1 MSETPIAGRL
11 LAIFD
16 DLPAQQRVAA
26 RWLLDH
32 PDDVALLSMRE
43 QAKRVGVPPA
53 TMTRLAQRLGYDGFD
68 ALKEVYVT
76 SLRGRS
82 DHFVNRTEKLLQRR
96 ALDGDVAF
104 TSDLLAGLAGH
115 LKLLSSTETL
125 TAIARAADIVVE
137 QDRLFC
143 IGARSSF
150 SSAHLG
156 AYLLSLIGERTVLV
170 DGAGAI
176 GLDTLRDIGPGD
188 ALLALTISPYTR
200 VTVEAVAFARERG
213 ASIIAITD
221 SPVSPIARQ
230 ATATIIVPTSTPS
243 FLQTVAPALIVVE
256 SIAALVA
263 ARRGKRAVSAIA
275 AAEAHLERFG
285 SYYTDKSSKGRTS

>member
-1 MSETPIAGRL
+1 MSDAPIAERL

-16 DLPAQQRVAA
+16 DLPAQHRVAA

-53 TMTRLAQRLGYDGFD
+53 TMTRLAQRLGYEGFD
-68 ALKEVYVT
+68 ELKEVYVA

-82 DHFVNRTEKLLQRR
+82 DHFAGRTEKLLQRR
-96 ALDGDVAF
+96 ALDGDAAF

-115 LKLLSSTETL
+115 LKLLSSLDTL
-125 TAIARAADIVVE
+125 TAVAKAADIVVE
-137 QDRLFC
+137 RDRLFC

-156 AYLLSLIGERTVLV
+156 AYLLSLIGERTILV

-176 GLDTLRDIGPGD
+176 GLDTLRDIGPRD
-188 ALLALTISPYTR
+188 ALLALTIAPYTR

-221 SPVSPIARQ
+221 STVSPIARQ

-243 FLQTVAPALIVVE
+243 FLQTVVPALIVVE
-256 SIAALVA
+256 CIAALVA
-263 ARRGKRAVSAIA
+263 ARRGKKAVSAIA

-285 SYYTDKSSKGRTS
+285 SYYTDKTSKGQTS

>member
-1 MSETPIAGRL
+1 MSDIPIAERL

-16 DLPAQQRVAA
+16 DLPAQHQVAA

-53 TMTRLAQRLGYDGFD
+53 TMTRLAQRLGYNGFD
-68 ALKEVYVT
+68 ELKEVYAA
-76 SLRGRS
+76 SLRLRVGR
-82 DHFVNRTEKLLQRR
+82 FAGRTEKLLQRR

-104 TSDLLAGLAGH
+104 TSDLLSDLAGH
-115 LKLLSSTETL
+115 LKLLSRVETL
-125 TAIARAADIVVE
+125 SAIAKAADVVVE
-137 QDRLFC
+137 RERLFC

-156 AYLLSLIGERTVLV
+156 SYLLSLIGERTVLV

-176 GLDTLRDIGPGD
+176 GLDTLRGIGPDD
-188 ALLALTISPYTR
+188 ALLAMTIAPYTR

-221 SPVSPIARQ
+221 SAVSPIARQ
-230 ATATIIVPTSTPS
+230 ATVTIIVPTSTPS

-275 AAEAHLERFG
+275 AAESHLERFG
-285 SYYTDKSSKGRTS
+285 SYYMDKTSKGRIK